1 MPVSDETLMG
11 HIKDG
16 DIESFELLVKRWE
29 QPLLNHCYR
38 LINSIELAE
47 DLRQEIFLRVYRAA
61 GTYQP
66 TAKFSTWLYRIAT
79 NLCLDTLAKQQHRK
93 TIPIDSVSDDLD
105 AKSIVHPVD
114 KPDEIVERKEVERQV
129 RVALERLPENLRV
142 IVIMRYYDGLKF
154 REIADILSCPVSTVK
169 SRMAAGMRRL
179 NQMLSAPVNSDE
191 DI

>member
-47 DLRQEIFLRVYRAA
+47 DLRQEIFLRVCRAA